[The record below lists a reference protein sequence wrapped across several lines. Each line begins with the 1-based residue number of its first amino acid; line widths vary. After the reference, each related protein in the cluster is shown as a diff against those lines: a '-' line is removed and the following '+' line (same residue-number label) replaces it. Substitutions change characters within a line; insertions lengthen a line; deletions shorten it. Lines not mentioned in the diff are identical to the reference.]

1 MASQSSNTYFAADT
15 PERLVEYLS
24 RKSQS
29 WSTSITSNNYL
40 DKMLDSWMWYHGFFY
55 QDGHKV
61 SFGGEQGEQV
71 QLAINHYR
79 NIAKHTLNMVTAS
92 RPAFQARSIN
102 SDYKSQIQTELANG
116 LLDYY
121 MREKRLERYL
131 KRAVEYAIVLGS
143 GFIKIDWNA
152 TAGEIYDYIEPAVD
166 EIDPVTGKKREPYP
180 VYEGEAVFQNL
191 SPLDVLFDNS
201 KETYDDNIWVLVRTF
216 KNKYDLIAKYPDLA
230 DKILSLKTKNDM
242 SRRRVTFNPF
252 DETTDVPVYEFYH
265 KRTESVPNG
274 RLVVYLEKDIVL
286 TDTIM
291 PYRALPIYR
300 IAPGDILGTPFG
312 YTDMWD
318 LIPIQETINSLYST
332 VATNQNAFGVQNIL
346 NPRGNDI
353 RVNQIEGGLNF
364 IDYSPVPGS
373 PSGGRPEALNLTQTP
388 KEIFDFIGMLEKA
401 QETVSGVNAVARGDS
416 VAGIKSGTAL
426 ALIQSQSLQFM
437 SGLQQSYIQ
446 LIEDVGTGLINIL
459 KDFASTPRIAAIS
472 GISNRVKIKEFTG
485 EDLNSINR
493 VIVDVGNALANCL
506 GKDTPIL
513 MIDGSIKPVQDVTVG
528 DKVMGPD
535 SKPRTVQNVNSGT
548 EMMYKISSISKLRN
562 IEYIC
567 NESHIL
573 TLRYCSDDYRYNAKK
588 GDILDITVR
597 DFLKLPNRHQR
608 LLQGFTTGVEYEE
621 KEVIIP
627 SYILGAWLGD
637 GTSASTA
644 ITSMDSE
651 IVEEWTK
658 CATKFGLTVRVQENK
673 QPNKS
678 KVYFMTSGKANGYSN
693 RNPVMNEL
701 RRLDLINNK
710 HIPNLYLINSEKERL
725 ELLAGLL
732 DTDGSRVD
740 NTFVFTQKSDVLANQ
755 VVTLA
760 KSLGF
765 RVTIKKIEVAIG
777 HGYTTKPSNTNKI
790 TIGGDTYRIPVRLP
804 RKMTVKVDRNSNW
817 LNYGIKVDKL
827 EEGTFYGFTL
837 REEPHFVMGDF
848 SVTHNTTAGKVQMAE
863 QLLQMKIITTP
874 EQYLQVMN
882 TGNLQPMMESSD
894 NKLTLIKRENEALLE
909 GDIEVMAIAT
919 DDHAIHIREHAAIL
933 NDPIMRTTNP
943 EVITRVLN
951 HSQEHIKL
959 LQETDPNLLGIL
971 DQTSLSP
978 VGGTPNSPVQP
989 PAPPAGAMNGMQEMS
1004 NPEAQ
1009 ELNPMDKARLP
1020 QPAKPA
1026 QSPDGK
1032 PVDPAQAMQ
1041 IQQQGGQ
1048 QQ

>member
-92 RPAFQARSIN
+92 RPAFQARSVN

-401 QETVSGVNAVARGDS
+401 QETVSGVNSVARGD
-416 VAGIKSGTAL
+416 AATGIKSGTAL

-493 VIVDVGNALANCL
+493 VIVDVGNALA
-506 GKDTPIL
+506 
-513 MIDGSIKPVQDVTVG
+513 S
-528 DKVMGPD
+528 
-535 SKPRTVQNVNSGT
+535 
-548 EMMYKISSISKLRN
+548 
-562 IEYIC
+562 
-567 NESHIL
+567 
-573 TLRYCSDDYRYNAKK
+573 
-588 GDILDITVR
+588 
-597 DFLKLPNRHQR
+597 
-608 LLQGFTTGVEYEE
+608 
-621 KEVIIP
+621 
-627 SYILGAWLGD
+627 
-637 GTSASTA
+637 
-644 ITSMDSE
+644 
-651 IVEEWTK
+651 
-658 CATKFGLTVRVQENK
+658 
-673 QPNKS
+673 
-678 KVYFMTSGKANGYSN
+678 
-693 RNPVMNEL
+693 
-701 RRLDLINNK
+701 
-710 HIPNLYLINSEKERL
+710 
-725 ELLAGLL
+725 
-732 DTDGSRVD
+732 
-740 NTFVFTQKSDVLANQ
+740 
-755 VVTLA
+755 
-760 KSLGF
+760 
-765 RVTIKKIEVAIG
+765 
-777 HGYTTKPSNTNKI
+777 
-790 TIGGDTYRIPVRLP
+790 
-804 RKMTVKVDRNSNW
+804 
-817 LNYGIKVDKL
+817 
-827 EEGTFYGFTL
+827 
-837 REEPHFVMGDF
+837 
-848 SVTHNTTAGKVQMAE
+848 TTAGKVQMAE

-971 DQTSLSP
+971 GQTSLSP

-1026 QSPDGK
+1026 QSPDGN